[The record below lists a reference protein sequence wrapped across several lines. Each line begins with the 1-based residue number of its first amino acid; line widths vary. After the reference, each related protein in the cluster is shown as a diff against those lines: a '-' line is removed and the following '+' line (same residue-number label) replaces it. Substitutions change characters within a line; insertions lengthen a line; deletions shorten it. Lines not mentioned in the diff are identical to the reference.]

1 MHFLSLVS
9 AAALAA
15 SAVASPLSTTH
26 SVHEK
31 RSEAPQGWT
40 KREELDRRA
49 VLPMKIAL
57 AQSNL
62 DRGWEWLEEVSHPES
77 GKYGEH
83 WSAKEIA
90 DAFAPRY
97 DLRQQVFWR

>member
-1 MHFLSLVS
+1 MHFSTLFS

-15 SAVASPLSTTH
+15 TALATPLSAIH
-26 SVHEK
+26 SIHEK
-31 RSEAPQGWT
+31 RAGLPHGWT
-40 KREELDRRA
+40 KRSELDRRA

-57 AQSNL
+57 SQSNL
-62 DRGWEWLEEVSHPES
+62 DKGSEWLHDVSAPNSE
-77 GKYGEH
+77 KYGQH

-97 DLRQQVFWR
+97 E